1 MLETR
6 KCYMKKAEQ
15 DREKKMEEG
24 IILFSQD
31 QVN

>member
-1 MLETR
+1 
-6 KCYMKKAEQ
+6 MKKAEQ

-31 QVN
+31 QVNWESEW